1 MEFPERGLNSWKAL
15 RTLFRLNRRM
25 MWGLIAG
32 ALAVPL
38 LGLISA
44 YYQYHL
50 TQRLERHWTRQTQAL
65 RVLGAVERLGYRMA
79 FQAASIAETA
89 SRRAE
94 AAAPGD
100 LPPLAGGARRA
111 ERQAFELA
119 REALEKALA
128 NYQDLTESPERI
140 SLSGDLSNAA
150 RGLWQAALDLAE
162 AGPADSA
169 VLLRKKAAQ
178 QFEREFEAALRRAVA
193 AEWASLAGIQK
204 NAASSARW
212 AQLVTGAN
220 WIAATALACLL
231 GFLFAKQQ
239 RDAALEAGRLKG
251 RFLANMSHEI
261 RTPMNV
267 IIGMTELVL
276 DSPLQPGQ
284 RRHLSM
290 VKGSAESLLLVIND
304 ILDFS
309 KIEAGRLD
317 LEPIEF
323 NVVETLSEATR
334 GLAIRAH
341 QKGLKLICNVHPDI
355 PEMLVGD
362 PSRLKQVIVNLVSN
376 AIRFT
381 EEGVVRVRAR
391 LLTETSSEVVVH
403 FAVSD
408 TGLGIPL
415 EKHESIFDSFAQ
427 VDGSVSRRYG
437 GTGLGLAICRELVRL
452 MGGEINVQ
460 SQPSH
465 GSTFAFTARFG
476 TAAAKVPLA
485 AANDL
490 QGVRVLIVDRDP
502 ASRRLFAAMLDG
514 WRGNAALADSCVA
527 ALEVI
532 KLSSRL
538 GRTFSLMLWSM
549 ETIEDCGNA
558 QSEFMGAA
566 PLMRTVPL
574 ILVAE
579 QEPTTERL
587 SRYPPVDCLVKPVSQ
602 SQLLEA
608 MQRALARNAGRGMA
622 SLAAHQASTPPRP
635 PPAPAGV
642 TLHVL
647 LVEDIVENQ
656 ILTGELLGQRG
667 YSVVVASNGKAAV
680 QAFDRERFDLIL
692 MDIQMPEMGGL
703 EATGLIR
710 RREKQ
715 TGSHTPIIAVTA
727 HAMKGDRERY
737 LSAGMD
743 GYVTKPLSRAS
754 LYDEI
759 DALIAAETRRVGVP
773 KPEPIA

>member
-1 MEFPERGLNSWKAL
+1 MEFPERGLNSWKEL

-25 MWGLIAG
+25 MWGLAAG
-32 ALAVPL
+32 ALAVPA

-65 RVLGAVERLGYRMA
+65 SVLGAVERLAYRMA
-79 FQAASIAETA
+79 LKAASIAETA
-89 SRRAE
+89 SQRAE
-94 AAAPGD
+94 SAAPGD
-100 LPPLAGGARRA
+100 PPPLAGTRRA
-111 ERQAFELA
+111 ERQEFENA
-119 REALEKALA
+119 RGALEKALA
-128 NYQDLTESPERI
+128 NYQDLTESPERTT
-140 SLSGDLSNAA
+140 LSAELSAA
-150 RGLWQAALDLAE
+150 AHGLWQAALDLAE

-169 VLLRKKAAQ
+169 VLARKKAAEQ
-178 QFEREFEAALRRAVA
+178 AEREFETALRHAVA
-193 AEWASLAGIQK
+193 AEWASLGEIQK
-204 NAASSARW
+204 NAGNSARW
-212 AQLVTGAN
+212 AQWVNGAN

-239 RDAALEAGRLKG
+239 RDAAIEAGRLKG

-323 NVVETLSEATR
+323 NIVETLSEATR

-341 QKGLKLICNVHPDI
+341 QKGLKLICNAHPDI
-355 PEMLVGD
+355 PETLVGD

-391 LLTETSSEVVVH
+391 LLSETSSEVVVH

-408 TGLGIPL
+408 TGLGIPP

-427 VDGSVSRRYG
+427 GDSSVSRRYG

-452 MGGEINVQ
+452 MAGEISVQ
-460 SQPSH
+460 SQLNH

-476 TAAAKVPLA
+476 TVAAKVPVA
-485 AANDL
+485 PANDL

-514 WRGNAALADSCVA
+514 WRAHAALADSCVA
-527 ALEVI
+527 ALEVV

-538 GRTFSLMLWSM
+538 GRSFSLMLWSI
-549 ETIEDCGNA
+549 ETIEDHAGA
-558 QSEFMGAA
+558 HSEFIGIA

-574 ILVAE
+574 VLVAD
-579 QEPTTERL
+579 QEPTTGRL
-587 SRYPPVDCLVKPVSQ
+587 SRYPAVDCLVKPVSQ

-608 MQRALARNAGRGMA
+608 MQRALARSAVRGMA
-622 SLAAHQASTPPRP
+622 ALAAHQPSPS
-635 PPAPAGV
+635 PAPPSPGPAGG

-710 RREKQ
+710 QREKE

-737 LSAGMD
+737 LRAGMD

-754 LYDEI
+754 LYGEI
-759 DALIAAETRRVGVP
+759 DALIAIGSRRVAVP